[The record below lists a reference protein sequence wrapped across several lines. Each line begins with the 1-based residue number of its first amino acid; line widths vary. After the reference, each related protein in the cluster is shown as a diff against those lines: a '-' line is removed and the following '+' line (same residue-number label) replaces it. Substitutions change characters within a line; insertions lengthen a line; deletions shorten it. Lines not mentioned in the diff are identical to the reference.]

1 MTFEVISLLSSPD
14 RGSPPPPPAAA
25 RRRKSTSPVGRR
37 AIPAYDALGSDD
49 PFDQDVQDD
58 NLIAQHTKQPSFAA
72 FRALPRK
79 QVSTIPASD
88 DIWPLDDDDFL
99 KSPSPKRQRL
109 STDGSNLTRRT
120 ATWAKPTTG
129 SKRWSPSV
137 DQLDFTSPVRG
148 SAKPT
153 NSRIPAFPDDDD
165 DDPFA
170 SSSPLRETPIDLS
183 APAAHSSIPAIDL
196 DGESDDGLFVSNDT
210 PKRKDRKQK
219 APDLAVPWDPISSS
233 APLPTAPRN
242 QVVQPARHMQRS
254 VSEII
259 TLEDSDDDDFATRIE
274 SSDNEFPDI
283 DKLDI
288 TNLLPRL
295 PRGKQPARPR
305 TLGATKPKVAR
316 KPASKATGARKTAE
330 EVAMEKEKKAAAR
343 EAERE
348 RKKQE
353 AEQAKKD
360 KAVEKQR
367 AAALAEVNK
376 VRTDKKVSTPEMI
389 VQLPDTLPASQK
401 LQAET
406 LLKDLDVQAESWRC
420 PIENVV
426 KWKRKVRSRFN
437 EELGHWE
444 PISMRIEEEKYA
456 MVIMPSGEFVRRVL
470 ATDNSDALEC
480 HVMSMQREFPDHTII
495 YLIEALDTWMRKNR
509 NLRNRQY
516 VSAVLG
522 DQPPPRTQA
531 RRRKNNEPTEYVDED
546 KIEDALLQLQV
557 LHGVL
562 IHHTNAEIET
572 AQWIAIFTQHISTVP
587 YRRQKEESNA
597 AGAGFCM
604 ETGQVRTGDG
614 GKDTYIRMLQE
625 IGRVT
630 APIAYGIA
638 AEFGS
643 VPELV
648 RGLEESG
655 PLTLEGV
662 KKSANK
668 DGALTD
674 RSVGQAMSKRIYK
687 IFTGKD
693 ATSTEI

>member
-14 RGSPPPPPAAA
+14 RGSPPPPPPAAA
-25 RRRKSTSPVGRR
+25 RPRKSTSPVERR
-37 AIPAYDALGSDD
+37 AIPAYDALDSDD
-49 PFDQDVQDD
+49 PFDQDVQVAQDD
-58 NLIAQHTKQPSFAA
+58 NAIAQHTKQPSFAA
-72 FRALPRK
+72 FRTLSRK
-79 QVSTIPASD
+79 QVVTIPASD
-88 DIWPLDDDDFL
+88 DIWSLDDDDFL

-120 ATWAKPTTG
+120 AIGAKPTTG
-129 SKRWSPSV
+129 SRRWSPSV
-137 DQLDFTSPVRG
+137 DQLDFTSPVRE
-148 SAKPT
+148 STKPT
-153 NSRIPAFPDDDD
+153 NQRTPAFPDDDD

-170 SSSPLRETPIDLS
+170 SPSPLRETPIDLT
-183 APAAHSSIPAIDL
+183 APAARSSIIPAINL

-219 APDLAVPWDPISSS
+219 APGLAVPWDPISSS
-233 APLPTAPRN
+233 APPPTAPRN
-242 QVVQPARHMQRS
+242 LVVQPARHMQRS

-259 TLEDSDDDDFATRIE
+259 TLDDSDDDNFATRIE
-274 SSDNEFPDI
+274 SSEDEFPDI
-283 DKLDI
+283 GKLDAS
-288 TNLLPRL
+288 NRL
-295 PRGKQPARPR
+295 SRIPRGKQPARLR

-316 KPASKATGARKTAE
+316 KPARKTAE
-330 EVAMEKEKKAAAR
+330 EVAKEREEKVAAR

-348 RKKQE
+348 RKRQE
-353 AEQAKKD
+353 AKQAKED
-360 KAVEKQR
+360 KALEKQM

-456 MVIMPSGEFVRRVL
+456 MVIMPFGEFVRRVL
-470 ATDNSDALEC
+470 ATDNSDALES
-480 HVMSMQREFPDHTII
+480 HVLLMQRAFPDHTII

-522 DQPPPRTQA
+522 DQPPPSTQA

-614 GKDTYIRMLQE
+614 AKDTYIRMLQE

-630 APIAYGIA
+630 APVAYGIA

-662 KKSANK
+662 KKSANR

>member
-14 RGSPPPPPAAA
+14 RGSPPPPPPAAA
-25 RRRKSTSPVGRR
+25 RPRKSTSPFERR
-37 AIPAYDALGSDD
+37 AISAYDALDSDD
-49 PFDQDVQDD
+49 PFDQDVQVAQDD
-58 NLIAQHTKQPSFAA
+58 NAIAQHTKQPSFAA

-79 QVSTIPASD
+79 QVGTIPASD
-88 DIWPLDDDDFL
+88 DIWSLDDDDFL
-99 KSPSPKRQRL
+99 KSPSPKRRRL

-120 ATWAKPTTG
+120 AIGAKPTTG
-129 SKRWSPSV
+129 SRRWSPSV
-137 DQLDFTSPVRG
+137 DQLDFTSPVRE
-148 SAKPT
+148 STKPT
-153 NSRIPAFPDDDD
+153 NQRTPAFPDDDD

-170 SSSPLRETPIDLS
+170 SPSPLRETPIDLT
-183 APAAHSSIPAIDL
+183 APAAL
-196 DGESDDGLFVSNDT
+196 
-210 PKRKDRKQK
+210 
-219 APDLAVPWDPISSS
+219 PWDPISSS

-242 QVVQPARHMQRS
+242 LAVQPARHMQRS

-259 TLEDSDDDDFATRIE
+259 TLDDSDDDDFATRTE
-274 SSDNEFPDI
+274 SSDDEFPDI
-283 DKLDI
+283 GKLDAS
-288 TNLLPRL
+288 NRLPRI
-295 PRGKQPARPR
+295 PRGKQPARLR

-316 KPASKATGARKTAE
+316 KPARKTAE
-330 EVAMEKEKKAAAR
+330 EVTKEKEEKAAAR

-353 AEQAKKD
+353 AKQAKED
-360 KAVEKQR
+360 KALEKQR

-406 LLKDLDVQAESWRC
+406 LLKDLDVQTESWRC

-470 ATDNSDALEC
+470 ATDNADALES
-480 HVMSMQREFPDHTII
+480 HVILMQRAFPNHTII

-522 DQPPPRTQA
+522 DQPPPSTQA

-546 KIEDALLQLQV
+546 KIEDALRQLQV

-614 GKDTYIRMLQE
+614 AKDTYIRMLQE

-630 APIAYGIA
+630 APVAYGIA

-662 KKSANK
+662 KKSANR